1 MKFLSLNIKVIII
14 ALLVICA
21 VSRADSPVTNIARQ
35 LDSIEKKLEWIN
47 YRLTLEQWEYH
58 VNGVSD
64 SLDFYQDLYRYLLS
78 NSDIFKNS
86 PAELAQLKNQEQKH
100 RLQLFLA
107 RLLPD
112 RVRFKP
118 EILNLSD
125 SLNRLFTD
133 FNSDLQGK
141 MLPLAKLNETYRIS
155 SNRSERENAFRAAKA
170 VGDTVSYGMSIIFQL
185 RNKEA
190 ARLGYQNYFDMIA
203 SQTPLGTK
211 SVRQLIYKLDS
222 LTQKHFTTISTNALK
237 TIGVNELELWDLD
250 FIHTEINR
258 KADDYFNFDQEL
270 RLLDNVLERMGF
282 EVEQL
287 PIYYAQNSGANY
299 LLTDNVFEIRAPYD
313 VRIILTETDR
323 ELRIRQLL
331 KTTGQALY
339 SVHIAENKRVYN
351 FMAQKTWQM
360 AMSEIM
366 ALLAIDSLWL
376 NDFANMPVNFIRQYR
391 NARFEQ
397 ELIEVRMLLLS
408 LHFEYEAYLNPDQ
421 DLNNLYWNMLQKYTG
436 LPRHEDITVWASN
449 RKFLNSP
456 LNSIN
461 QLLAKIIAAQS
472 VNYMNDY
479 LGQPVDDS
487 RTSAF
492 LIQNYYRFGSRY
504 SWTEL
509 LERGTGEKLNPKHLI
524 SHFQLSN

>member
-1 MKFLSLNIKVIII
+1 MKILSINIKALIITLFI
-14 ALLVICA
+14 ICT
-21 VSRADSPVTNIARQ
+21 VSKADSPVSDIAGQ
-35 LDSIEKKLEWIN
+35 LDSIEKKLDWIHH
-47 YRLTLEQWEYH
+47 RLTLEQWEFH

-64 SLDFYQDLYRYLLS
+64 SLDFYQDLYRYLLA
-78 NSDIFKNS
+78 NSDLFKNI
-86 PAELAQLKNQEQKH
+86 PVRLVQVKNNEQKH
-100 RLQLFLA
+100 RLQLLLA

-125 SLNRLFTD
+125 SLNGLFTD
-133 FNSDLQGK
+133 FSSELQGQ
-141 MLPLAKLNETYRIS
+141 MLPLTKLNKTYRTS
-155 SNRSERENAFRAAKA
+155 RNRSERENAFRAANA
-170 VGDTVSYGMSIIFQL
+170 VGDKVSYGMSMIFQL

-190 ARLGYQNYFDMIA
+190 DKFGYQNYFDMIA

-211 SVRQLIYKLDS
+211 SILQLIYKLDS
-222 LTQKHFTTISTNALK
+222 LTQEHFTTISGNALK
-237 TIGVNELELWDLD
+237 TVGVNELELWDLD
-250 FIHTEINR
+250 YTHFQINQR
-258 KADDYFNFDQEL
+258 ADDFFNFDQEL
-270 RLLDNVLERMGF
+270 RVLDSVLERMGF

-287 PIYYAQNSGANY
+287 PIYYTRNSGADD
-299 LLTDNVFEIRAPYD
+299 LLTENVFEIRAPYD
-313 VRIILTETDR
+313 VRIILTETNR

-339 SVHIAENKRVYN
+339 SVHIAEDKRVYN

-366 ALLAIDSLWL
+366 VLLAIDSLWL
-376 NDFANMPVNFIRQYR
+376 NDFANMPVGFIRQYR
-391 NARFEQ
+391 KARYEQ
-397 ELIEVRMLLLS
+397 ELIEVRMLLLN

-421 DLNNLYWNMLQKYTG
+421 DLNRLYWDILQKYTG

-456 LNSIN
+456 LNSMN

-479 LGQPVDDS
+479 LGQPVDDL

-509 LERGTGEKLNPKHLI
+509 LERGTGEKLNPEHLV
-524 SHFQLSN
+524 SHFRLSN